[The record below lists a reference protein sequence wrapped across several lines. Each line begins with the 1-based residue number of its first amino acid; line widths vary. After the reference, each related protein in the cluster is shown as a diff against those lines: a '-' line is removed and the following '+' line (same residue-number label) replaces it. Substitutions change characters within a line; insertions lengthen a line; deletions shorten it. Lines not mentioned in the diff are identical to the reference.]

1 MNNKLIKESLA
12 LGIRCF
18 IYLLIG
24 IILFE
29 SCGSDNSK
37 NELTGS
43 GGNTTNQYLLLQQSG
58 LNKITVTGN
67 EKEYCFILTVKKLGG
82 GKIDSELGAKLEAWN
97 EEQLVIYNDRQKTSY

>member
-1 MNNKLIKESLA
+1 MNNNLIKEKLA
-12 LGIRCF
+12 VDIHGL
-18 IYLLIG
+18 IYLLLIG
-24 IILFE
+24 ILLFE

-82 GKIDSELGAKLEAWN
+82 VK
-97 EEQLVIYNDRQKTSY
+97 

>member
-1 MNNKLIKESLA
+1 MTKFNLNLYMMNNKLIKESLA

-37 NELTGS
+37 NELTEVGAI
-43 GGNTTNQYLLLQQSG
+43 LLI
-58 LNKITVTGN
+58 NIC
-67 EKEYCFILTVKKLGG
+67 YCSRV
-82 GKIDSELGAKLEAWN
+82 
-97 EEQLVIYNDRQKTSY
+97 V

>member
-1 MNNKLIKESLA
+1 MTKFNLNLYMMNNKLIKESLA

-58 LNKITVTGN
+58 LDVYKR
-67 EKEYCFILTVKKLGG
+67 
-82 GKIDSELGAKLEAWN
+82 
-97 EEQLVIYNDRQKTSY
+97 QL